1 MNAKSNQA
9 LCSEVGGRGG
19 VSCLEG
25 HGQNATKKGR
35 DRARHS
41 DAPVN
46 MNEVVAVTTPAVK
59 RQPAAFTK
67 DRRAVS
73 FEMTIASSSVMCTSG
88 VLRTRTFACCPIAM
102 GSAHAGNFGAVVAL
116 GSRGDATLVNLK
128 PSAPWQIKTT
138 RSTKLLICWREK
150 KSCTISFEEFVI
162 LWVTPSAP
170 KHSSF

>member
-1 MNAKSNQA
+1 MCNEIRYRDDTHQAHSPDLLTKSQPTMEAAIAK
-9 LCSEVGGRGG
+9 L
-19 VSCLEG
+19 
-25 HGQNATKKGR
+25 
-35 DRARHS
+35 
-41 DAPVN
+41 PVN

-162 LWVTPSAP
+162 LPM
-170 KHSSF
+170 